1 MELVTE
7 KIKTYSSLVMFEHT
21 IFALP
26 FAYLALFLASGGWP
40 SFHDFFWITVAM
52 IGARNGANAWNR
64 VADHKIDKLNPRT
77 ASRELPSG
85 KVNKLEVI
93 FLTIICFLF
102 LLLAALNLN
111 PICLKLLPLAI
122 VFVCFYS
129 YTKRFTWA
137 CHLYLGAAVALAP
150 LGAWIAVAGK
160 LTPGA
165 IMLASIHGLW
175 VAGFDIIYATQ
186 DYYFDKK
193 NDYFYFSK
201 PFLSRLSSY
210 VVKINPPSFELKKNF
225 FIKKINKQLGLNVK
239 NCDKN
244 INEQID
250 FLLCSIEADFRLVDM
265 YTQYVIDSYLIYKN
279 IEAAL
284 KNVLTKYFKYGTK
297 DKQTFTRLHYLTNKI
312 SECTNTDIVALAKKR
327 RIQRPDEL
335 ILLDLTVYVLREISN
350 ISLKDI
356 ANFFNKDK
364 SSISKKCKNF
374 KQRLESGDKTAK
386 YYLDILIEEDA
397 IK

>member
-122 VFVCFYS
+122 VFICFYS

-193 NDYFYFSK
+193 NGIYSIPAKFGIKKALRIAAGLHMLTVVIMFTL
-201 PFLSRLSSY
+201 PFFFNLEWLYIMGVILVTGLLVYEHLIISPDDLSQVKISSY
-210 VVKINPPSFELKKNF
+210 SINQIISPLLF
-225 FIKKINKQLGLNVK
+225 FAVT
-239 NCDKN
+239 
-244 INEQID
+244 ID
-250 FLLCSIEADFRLVDM
+250 
-265 YTQYVIDSYLIYKN
+265 
-279 IEAAL
+279 
-284 KNVLTKYFKYGTK
+284 
-297 DKQTFTRLHYLTNKI
+297 
-312 SECTNTDIVALAKKR
+312 
-327 RIQRPDEL
+327 L
-335 ILLDLTVYVLREISN
+335 IL
-350 ISLKDI
+350 
-356 ANFFNKDK
+356 
-364 SSISKKCKNF
+364 
-374 KQRLESGDKTAK
+374 
-386 YYLDILIEEDA
+386 
-397 IK
+397 